1 MRVFLVED
9 DAELRDTLQLALR
22 KTGFGVDA
30 VGDGEAADAVLSRS
44 HYDLVVLDIGLPRM
58 NGIELLCRLRERG
71 DWTPVLILTAREGV
85 DNRVSG
91 LDSGA
96 DDYLT
101 KPFELKELEARAR
114 ALLRRAAGGKNLLSN
129 GPLQFDTVNR
139 HVTFSGSGL
148 SFSARELAILEG
160 LMQRTGKVVLKK
172 RLVHQLGDWE
182 GEIGSN
188 AIEVY
193 IHRLRKKLSPYGVN
207 IHTVHGLGY
216 LLESL
221 DED

>member
-9 DAELRDTLQLALR
+9 DAELRDTLQFALR
-22 KTGFGVDA
+22 NAGHGVDA
-30 VGDGEAADAVLSRS
+30 VGDGVAADVALSTGR
-44 HYDLVVLDIGLPRM
+44 YDLVVLDIGLPRM
-58 NGIELLCRLRERG
+58 NGIELLRRLRERG
-71 DWTPVLILTAREGV
+71 NWTPVLILTAREGV
-85 DNRVSG
+85 DHRVAG

-101 KPFELKELEARAR
+101 KPFELKELEARVR
-114 ALLRRAAGGKNLLSN
+114 ALLRRAAGGRDILCN
-129 GPLQFDTVNR
+129 GPLRFDTVNR
-139 HVTFSGSGL
+139 QVTFSGNVLG
-148 SFSARELAILEG
+148 FSSRELAILEG
-160 LMQRTGKVVLKK
+160 LMLRTGQVVLKK

-193 IHRLRKKLSPYGVN
+193 IHRLRKKLSPYGIQ

-216 LLESL
+216 LLEAL
-221 DED
+221 NEN

>member
-9 DAELRDTLQLALR
+9 DAELRDTLQFALR
-22 KTGFGVDA
+22 NAGYGVDA
-30 VGDGEAADAVLSRS
+30 VGDGEAADSVLSTGN
-44 HYDLVVLDIGLPRM
+44 YDLIVLDLGLPRM
-58 NGIELLCRLRERG
+58 GGIEVLRRLRGRE

-85 DNRVSG
+85 DNRVTG
-91 LDSGA
+91 LDAGA
-96 DDYLT
+96 DDYLS
-101 KPFELKELEARAR
+101 KPFELRELEARVR
-114 ALLRRAAGGKNLLSN
+114 ALMRRVAGARNILNN

-139 HVTFSGSGL
+139 QVTFAGNLLG
-148 SFSARELAILEG
+148 FSARELAILEG
-160 LMQRTGKVVLKK
+160 LMQRTGQVVLKK

-193 IHRLRKKLSPYGVN
+193 IHRLRKKLSPYGIT

-216 LLESL
+216 LLEVL
-221 DED
+221 DEG

>member
-22 KTGFGVDA
+22 NAGYGVDA
-30 VGDGEAADAVLSRS
+30 VGDGEVADAVLSTGK
-44 HYDLVVLDIGLPRM
+44 YDLVVLDLGLPRM
-58 NGIELLCRLRERG
+58 HGIELLRRLRGRG

-85 DNRVSG
+85 DNRVMG

-101 KPFELKELEARAR
+101 KPFELRELEARVR
-114 ALLRRAAGGKNLLSN
+114 ALMRRAAGSKNILVN
-129 GPLQFDTVNR
+129 GPLCFDTINR
-139 HVTFSGSGL
+139 QVTHSGNVLNFSI
-148 SFSARELAILEG
+148 RELAILEG
-160 LMQRTGKVVLKK
+160 LMQRTGHVVLKK
-172 RLVHQLGDWE
+172 RLVHQLGDWQ

-193 IHRLRKKLSPYGVN
+193 IHRLRKKLSPCGVQ

-221 DED
+221 NEN

>member
-22 KTGFGVDA
+22 NAGYGVDT
-30 VGDGEAADAVLSRS
+30 VGDGEAADAVLTTGK
-44 HYDLVVLDIGLPRM
+44 YDLVILDIGLPKM
-58 NGIELLCRLRERG
+58 NGIELLRRLRRRG

-85 DNRVSG
+85 DNRVTG

-101 KPFELKELEARAR
+101 KPFELRELEARAR
-114 ALLRRAAGGKNLLSN
+114 ALVRRASGARNILSN

-139 HVTFSGSGL
+139 QVTFSGSL
-148 SFSARELAILEG
+148 ISFSARELAILEG
-160 LMQRTGKVVLKK
+160 LMQRTGQVVLKK

-182 GEIGSN
+182 AEIGSN

-193 IHRLRKKLSPYGVN
+193 IHRLRKKLSPYGVS

-221 DED
+221 NEN